1 MHINTKVIQ
10 EGYKPKNGEPRV
22 VPIAQSTTF
31 RYDSSKEVGDLFDL
45 KTTGFFYTRLSNPTV
60 DAVEQK
66 IAAMEGGVGAMC
78 TSSGQSATML
88 ALLNICK
95 AGDHVVSSS
104 AIYGGT
110 VNLFAVTMKKLGIEF
125 TFVSPTASVDE
136 IKAAIKPNTKAV
148 FGETLSNP
156 SLDVLDF
163 ESYAKAAHDNDI
175 PLIIDNTFGTPVLC
189 RPFEHGA
196 DIIVHST
203 SKYLDG
209 HAIALG
215 GVVVDGGKFDW
226 TTGKFPEFTEP
237 DESYHGIVYTK
248 QFGNVAYITKLKV
261 QLMRDMG
268 NMMSPQN
275 AFLLSTG
282 IETLA
287 VRMERHCQNALAVA
301 KFLETQDKI
310 EWVKYPGLDSYK
322 FKNLA
327 EKYMPEGA
335 SGVISF
341 GVKGGR
347 EAAMKLMDSL
357 KLAAIVVHVADVR
370 TSVLHPASTTHRQ
383 LTDRQLIDCGITPEL
398 IRMSIGIEH
407 IDDIIDDLKQ
417 ALNQL

>member
-1 MHINTKVIQ
+1 
-10 EGYKPKNGEPRV
+10 
-22 VPIAQSTTF
+22 
-31 RYDSSKEVGDLFDL
+31 
-45 KTTGFFYTRLSNPTV
+45 
-60 DAVEQK
+60 
-66 IAAMEGGVGAMC
+66 
-78 TSSGQSATML
+78 
-88 ALLNICK
+88 
-95 AGDHVVSSS
+95 
-104 AIYGGT
+104 
-110 VNLFAVTMKKLGIEF
+110 MKKLGIEF
-125 TFVSPTASVDE
+125 TFVSPTATVDE

-175 PLIIDNTFGTPVLC
+175 PLIIDNTFATPVLC

-215 GVVVDGGKFDW
+215 GVVVDSGKFDW
-226 TTGKFPEFTEP
+226 TKGKFPEFTNP
-237 DESYHGIVYTK
+237 DESYHGIVYTE
-248 QFGNVAYITKLKV
+248 QFGNAAYITKLKV

-287 VRMERHCQNALAVA
+287 VRMERHCQNALEVA

-310 EWVKYPGLDSYK
+310 SWVKYPGLDSYK
-322 FKNLA
+322 DRALA
-327 EKYMPEGA
+327 EKYMPDGV

-347 EAAMKLMDSL
+347 EAAMKFMDSL
-357 KLAAIVVHVADVR
+357 KMAAIVVHVADVR

-383 LTDRQLIDCGITPEL
+383 LTDQQLIDCGITPDL

-407 IDDIIDDLKQ
+407 ISDIIDDLKQ
-417 ALNQL
+417 ALAQL

>member
-1 MHINTKVIQ
+1 MHINTKAIQ

-31 RYDSSKEVGDLFDL
+31 KYDSSAEVGDLFDL

-60 DAVEQK
+60 DATEQK

-78 TSSGQSATML
+78 TSSGQSATLL
-88 ALLNICK
+88 ALLNICHS
-95 AGDHVVSSS
+95 GDHVVSSS

-125 TFVSPTASVDE
+125 SFVSPTATVDE

-175 PLIIDNTFGTPVLC
+175 PLIIDNTFATPVLC

-226 TTGKFPEFTEP
+226 TKGKFPEFTNP
-237 DESYHGIVYTK
+237 DESYHGIVYTES
-248 QFGNVAYITKLKV
+248 FGNAAYITKLKV

-287 VRMERHCQNALAVA
+287 VRMERHCQNALEVA

-310 EWVKYPGLDSYK
+310 SWVKYPGLDSYK
-322 FKNLA
+322 DKALA
-327 EKYMPEGA
+327 EKYMPDGV

-347 EAAMKLMDSL
+347 EAAMKFMDSL

-383 LTDRQLIDCGITPEL
+383 LTDQQLIDCGITPDL

-407 IDDIIDDLKQ
+407 ISDILDDIKQ
-417 ALNQL
+417 ALAQL